1 MRSHDG
7 KLIAYEGTVADITE
21 RKAAEAQLRQ
31 AKIDAEAASAAKSA
45 FLATMSHELRT
56 PLNAIIGFAEI
67 IADRLFG
74 PNDPRYFGYAQD
86 IRASGM
92 HLLALIN
99 DILDLSKIAA
109 GRLELSYARV
119 EIAPLL
125 ALVAKLFSAAAA
137 KAGVELSVDS
147 TDAALALEADPMRL
161 QQVLMNLVSNAVKF
175 TLNGGQV
182 RLFAVGGDAG
192 LRIGVADTG
201 IGMTPEEAARAT
213 EPFVQIDAQLT
224 RRHGGTGLGLAICK
238 ELVGLHGGT
247 LTIESAKGQGTRV
260 TAELPLAP
268 RA

>member
-1 MRSHDG
+1 MADGYTQPIVSDKEDG
-7 KLIAYEGTVADITE
+7 KFIVVDGFHRNRVGKECADVLERVHGYLPVVQIREEQADRNNRARGLNTVEQMRAYCREKFQV
-21 RKAAEAQLRQ
+21 RKAPGTWWKAEA
-31 AKIDAEAASAAKSA
+31 
-45 FLATMSHELRT
+45 
-56 PLNAIIGFAEI
+56 
-67 IADRLFG
+67 
-74 PNDPRYFGYAQD
+74 
-86 IRASGM
+86 
-92 HLLALIN
+92 
-99 DILDLSKIAA
+99 LSKIAA
-109 GRLELSYARV
+109 GRLELAYARV

-175 TLNGGQV
+175 TPNGGQV

-238 ELVGLHGGT
+238 ELVGLHGGA